1 MMKKMR
7 RIVKLLY
14 VEMDKIHID
23 IYAANTAFFTFLSL
37 IPLLLIIL
45 EIIPLTSISEEDLIE
60 LLTGFF
66 PSMFANIVRN
76 IINDVYRTAVA
87 TLSISVFILLWAGA
101 KGILSIMKAFNG
113 IYELKEN
120 RNYFKVRFW
129 ACIYTIILLAM
140 VMISLFIMVFGK
152 ELTELILKDLSDI
165 KYFVDIILAF
175 RFLFIWFLL
184 MIFFS
189 FLYAFVPNQKMKLK
203 SQIPGAVFA
212 SIGWVLY
219 SFCFSIYVKYSNAM
233 SMYGSISTVIMI
245 MLWLYMCM
253 YLLMLG
259 ALLNKIIL
267 TEKNKLLTISQ

>member
-1 MMKKMR
+1 MKKIKKIM
-7 RIVKLLY
+7 KSLY
-14 VEMDKIHID
+14 EEMDQSRID
-23 IYAANTAFFTFLSL
+23 TYAANAAFFTFLSL

-66 PSMFANIVRN
+66 PSMFANIVRDV
-76 IINDVYRTAVA
+76 INDVYETAVA

-101 KGILSIMKAFNG
+101 KGILSIMKALNG
-113 IYELKEN
+113 IYEVKES

-129 ACIYTIILLAM
+129 ACVYTVILLAM
-140 VMISLFIMVFGK
+140 VIISLFIMVFGK
-152 ELTELILKDLSDI
+152 ALTELILKDLPDI
-165 KYFVDIILAF
+165 KYFVDILLAF
-175 RFLFIWFLL
+175 RFIFIWLL
-184 MIFFS
+184 LIIFFT
-189 FLYAFVPNQKMKLK
+189 FLYAFVPNRRMKLK

-219 SFCFSIYVKYSNAM
+219 SFGFSIYVKFSNAL

>member
-1 MMKKMR
+1 
-7 RIVKLLY
+7 
-14 VEMDKIHID
+14 
-23 IYAANTAFFTFLSL
+23 
-37 IPLLLIIL
+37 
-45 EIIPLTSISEEDLIE
+45 
-60 LLTGFF
+60 
-66 PSMFANIVRN
+66 
-76 IINDVYRTAVA
+76 
-87 TLSISVFILLWAGA
+87 
-101 KGILSIMKAFNG
+101 
-113 IYELKEN
+113 
-120 RNYFKVRFW
+120 
-129 ACIYTIILLAM
+129 M